1 MDRIIEGSEKLI
13 YYIDIGL
20 LPGLLK
26 DLVDLIG
33 IDNAFLLTH
42 HYGGQ
47 LKYIAKSPHRTA
59 MRQHLNGEALEK
71 ICYQYGG
78 LTLEVP
84 KNDHFQK
91 QIRNTHIMHALAS
104 GKSRAQVAQEFSLGV
119 RQVGNIKRALNA
131 GKANNYYAITPP
143 FSMSR

>member
-1 MDRIIEGSEKLI
+1 MEGIIEDNKKLNT
-13 YYIDIGL
+13 YIDTGL

-33 IDNAFLLTH
+33 IDDAFQFTR

-59 MRQHLNGEALEK
+59 MRKHLCSEALKK

-78 LTLEVP
+78 MTIEVP

-91 QIRNTHIMHALAS
+91 QIRNIQIIKALEA
-104 GKSRAQVAQEFSLGV
+104 GKSRADVAREFSLGI
-119 RQVGNIKRALNA
+119 RQVGNIKRAYL
-131 GKANNYYAITPP
+131 
-143 FSMSR
+143 SQQ